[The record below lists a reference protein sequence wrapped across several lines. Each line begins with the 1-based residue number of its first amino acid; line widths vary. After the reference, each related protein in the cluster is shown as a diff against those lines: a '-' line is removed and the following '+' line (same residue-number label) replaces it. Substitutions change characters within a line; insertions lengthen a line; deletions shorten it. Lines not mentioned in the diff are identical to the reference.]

1 MVQFKKLNDLNRVQY
16 CDCCEIVTQCNLN
29 AHQREFYRFHDILQV
44 PIAGNYFDNPIK
56 KIKEDEIPIYEI
68 KYVVLRQ
75 EFQGVP
81 YLLLKQ
87 RDKI

>member
-1 MVQFKKLNDLNRVQY
+1 M
-16 CDCCEIVTQCNLN
+16 
-29 AHQREFYRFHDILQV
+29 HDIVQV
-44 PIAGNYFDNPIK
+44 PIVTNYFNNPIK
-56 KIKEDEIPIYEI
+56 KIKEDEIPAYEV
-68 KYVVLRQ
+68 KYVVLHQ

>member
-1 MVQFKKLNDLNRVQY
+1 MVQY
-16 CDCCEIVTQCNLN
+16 CNCCENITQCNLN
-29 AHQREFYRFHDILQV
+29 SHQREFYRLHDIVQV

-56 KIKEDEIPIYEI
+56 KIKEDEIPAYEV

-75 EFQGVP
+75 KFQGVP

>member
-1 MVQFKKLNDLNRVQY
+1 MVNCNF
-16 CDCCEIVTQCNLN
+16 CENITLCNLN
-29 AHQREFYRFHDILQV
+29 SHQRNFYKVHDIMQV

-56 KIKEDEIPIYEI
+56 KIKENEIPAYEI
-68 KYVVLRQ
+68 KYEVLRQ

>member
-1 MVQFKKLNDLNRVQY
+1 M
-16 CDCCEIVTQCNLN
+16 
-29 AHQREFYRFHDILQV
+29 H
-44 PIAGNYFDNPIK
+44 K
-56 KIKEDEIPIYEI
+56 KIKEDEIPAYEV